1 MYERYE
7 MTTWFT
13 LLYSTAFFLFP
24 QEEPT
29 MAHALKK
36 FKLLEKKAEE
46 VSPIPVDLV
55 KPQAVC

>member
-1 MYERYE
+1 
-7 MTTWFT
+7 
-13 LLYSTAFFLFP
+13 
-24 QEEPT
+24 

-55 KPQAVC
+55 KPQAVS